1 MSYRT
6 LAIVVATLG
15 ALLAVKAWNAHL
27 IAEGDA
33 QGALRV
39 QTRWDTAEVKR
50 RADIKE
56 AEARAATEQAEAER
70 KTRID
75 EQAKQKQA
83 ERVAN
88 EQAKREASLR
98 ASLDRADARNRG
110 LLDTIAQLNNNARA
124 RAAADVPGASADAST
139 SAIVDE
145 ATTARELLGQ
155 CSQRYT
161 GVAAAVDGLRVQVIG
176 LQAFVADV
184 CLAQGSN

>member
-15 ALLAVKAWNAHL
+15 ALLAVKAWNEHL
-27 IAEGDA
+27 IAEGDT

-39 QTRWDTAEVKR
+39 QTQWDTAEAKR

-56 AEARAATEQAEAER
+56 AEARAAIEQAEAER

-88 EQAKREASLR
+88 EQANREATLR
-98 ASLDRADARNRG
+98 ASLTRAESRNRG
-110 LLDTIAQLNNNARA
+110 LLDTINELNLRARA
-124 RAAADVPGASADAST
+124 RAAADVPGASSDAST
-139 SAIVDE
+139 NAVVDE